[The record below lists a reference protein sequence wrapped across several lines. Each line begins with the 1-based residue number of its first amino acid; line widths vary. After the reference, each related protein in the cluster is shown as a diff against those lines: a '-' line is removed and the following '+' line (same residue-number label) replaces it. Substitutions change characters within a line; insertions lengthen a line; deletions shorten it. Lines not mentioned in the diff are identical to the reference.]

1 MARVLHGALLA
12 FAVCCALAAPSAQ
25 ERPARVALFIGNANY
40 PDGGRPL
47 TTPVNDAR
55 ALAETFRR
63 LDFDTTVK
71 ENLGKQDLRGAIE
84 AFVSS
89 VRPGSLALI
98 YFAGYGL
105 QAGNQTYLMPVDANI
120 WHEADIQREA
130 ISLETVVA
138 QLHERGARNKI
149 VVIDAAYRN
158 PFERR
163 FRNVPAGLATL
174 GGPVG
179 MLAIYSSAPGAR
191 TAEPTGTSS
200 AFADELLKALR
211 TPDRLAETVFNETRT
226 GVSRAT
232 KGEQVPW
239 VASSLVEELR
249 FARVAPPPEPAPP
262 APASPLAPTASPA
275 TPVTPAPPPASAAKT
290 PAPAPAATP
299 SPVSPPAAVAKAQ
312 PPAAKASPPAAKA
325 ASPAPA
331 APSADPAAPTSA
343 PAAKGLPPGPGAR
356 PAPPAASSEP
366 ATSQPGSTAQPTPPE
381 PAPSAVATTTKPD
394 ASEKSLSAREVFQK
408 HKLLGVFAWDCGR
421 PPSDRNWYTMRR
433 AIKGDRVEQAILTR
447 PGRPSVTVFDTA
459 NEATEN
465 TIAVSGTRGK
475 KAVSS
480 SWEIDGRRMRE
491 VEATADGQPEIAD
504 GKWSRDG
511 RDVVWSRKCS
521 P

>member
-12 FAVCCALAAPSAQ
+12 FAVCCVLTAPSAQ
-25 ERPARVALFIGNANY
+25 ERAARVALLIGNANY

-47 TTPVNDAR
+47 TTPVNDVR
-55 ALAETFRR
+55 ALAETFRQ

-71 ENLGKQDLRGAIE
+71 ENLGKQDLRGTID

-120 WHEADIQREA
+120 WQEADIQREA
-130 ISLETVVA
+130 ISLENVVA
-138 QLHERGARNKI
+138 QLHERGARSKI
-149 VVIDAAYRN
+149 VIIDAAYRN

-179 MLAIYSSAPGAR
+179 TLAIYSSAPATR
-191 TAEPTGTSS
+191 VAEPTGTSS

-239 VASSLVEELR
+239 VASSLTEELR
-249 FARVAPPPEPAPP
+249 FARVAPPQEPAQP
-262 APASPLAPTASPA
+262 APAPTTAAPAPA
-275 TPVTPAPPPASAAKT
+275 APATPAPPPAAAAKT
-290 PAPAPAATP
+290 PASPPA
-299 SPVSPPAAVAKAQ
+299 PVSPPAAVAKA
-312 PPAAKASPPAAKA
+312 
-325 ASPAPA
+325 AP
-331 APSADPAAPTSA
+331 
-343 PAAKGLPPGPGAR
+343 PAAKGLPPGPGASSAS
-356 PAPPAASSEP
+356 PAAPASTPAAKGLPPGPGAISAPPAASPQP
-366 ATSQPGSTAQPTPPE
+366 ATSQPLDSAKPPAASAPQTA
-381 PAPSAVATTTKPD
+381 ATTAEPEATDP
-394 ASEKSLSAREVFQK
+394 SLSAREVLQK
-408 HKLLGVFAWDCGR
+408 HNLLGVFAWDCGR

-433 AIKGDRVEQAILTR
+433 PIKGNRVEQAIVTR
-447 PGRPSVTVFDTA
+447 PGRPSVTVFDKASQTA
-459 NEATEN
+459 DN

-480 SWEIDGRRMRE
+480 SWVLDGRRMRE
-491 VEATADGQPEIAD
+491 AEATADGQPEIAD
-504 GKWSRDG
+504 ATWVRDG
-511 RDVVWSRKCS
+511 RAVIWSQKCS